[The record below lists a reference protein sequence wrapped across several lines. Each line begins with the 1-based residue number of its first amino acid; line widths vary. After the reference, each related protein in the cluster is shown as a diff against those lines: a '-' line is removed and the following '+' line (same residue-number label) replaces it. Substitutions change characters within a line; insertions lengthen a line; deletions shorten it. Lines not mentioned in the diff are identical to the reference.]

1 MINFREIFNVKYG
14 YIGIGIIVLFLL
26 ILIFV
31 NKDIFKSFRNVGV
44 ILIISG
50 IISAVIGLLFNF
62 GINIFVDSTYKVFVD
77 VIGDSFYSSL
87 LVRGGICL
95 VFGIVLE
102 IIGVVL
108 NRKKI

>member
-87 LVRGGICL
+87 LVRGAICL

-102 IIGVVL
+102 IIGFVL

>member
-14 YIGIGIIVLFLL
+14 YIVIGIIVLFLL

-62 GINIFVDSTYKVFVD
+62 GINIFVDNTYKVFVD

-95 VFGIVLE
+95 TFGIVLE
-102 IIGVVL
+102 IIGIVL
-108 NRKKI
+108 GRKKI

>member
-14 YIGIGIIVLFLL
+14 YIGIGIIVLLLL

-44 ILIISG
+44 ILIVSG
-50 IISAVIGLLFNF
+50 IISAIIGLLFNF
-62 GINIFVDSTYKVFVD
+62 GINIFVDNTYKVFVD
-77 VIGDSFYSSL
+77 VIGNSFYSSL
-87 LVRGGICL
+87 LVRGGIYL

-102 IIGVVL
+102 IIGCV
-108 NRKKI
+108 KKES

>member
-62 GINIFVDSTYKVFVD
+62 GINVFVDSTYKVFVD

-95 VFGIVLE
+95 AFGIVLE
-102 IIGVVL
+102 IIGIVL
-108 NRKKI
+108 GRKKI

>member
-62 GINIFVDSTYKVFVD
+62 GINIFVDNTYKVFVD

-95 VFGIVLE
+95 AFGIVLE
-102 IIGVVL
+102 IIGCV
-108 NRKKI
+108 KKGS